1 MSKGTNEQIIKIVK
15 KGFLECFV
23 EISAVSEA
31 HLILL
36 MLDGIK
42 SALSLGLDIEDE
54 SNNNKIIINLICKG
68 SIPNWLVSLQNHSD
82 FRVYEKSYKI
92 LEAFFNCEQN

>member
-23 EISAVSEA
+23 EVSNICETN
-31 HLILL
+31 LVLL

-42 SALSLGLDIEDE
+42 TALSLGLDIEIE
-54 SNNNKIIINLICKG
+54 SNDNKIIMDLICKG
-68 SIPNWLVSLQNHSD
+68 TIPNWLVSLQNHASTK
-82 FRVYEKSYKI
+82 VYEKSYKL
-92 LEAFFNCEQN
+92 LETFFNCEQN